1 MLVAI
6 DDYDQKLVV
15 MRSFSRNSFRL
26 LVSAVLLLLL
36 AACGGASRE
45 IIGKWRTSSD
55 SNAVV
60 WEFASNGLV
69 TIGSTRGKY
78 SFGDSQR
85 IKIQTPFEK
94 SVYEVTIAHDH
105 MTFRE
110 ASGSRIEFDRIK

>member
-1 MLVAI
+1 MS
-6 DDYDQKLVV
+6 
-15 MRSFSRNSFRL
+15 RSLSRKQFRL
-26 LVSAVLLLLL
+26 LISAVLLSGL
-36 AACGGASRE
+36 AACGGPSRE
-45 IIGKWRTSSD
+45 IVGKWRTSSD
-55 SNAVV
+55 PNAVV

-94 SVYEVTIAHDH
+94 SVYEVTISHDH

-110 ASGSRIEFDRIK
+110 STGSRIEFDRIK

>member
-1 MLVAI
+1 MS
-6 DDYDQKLVV
+6 
-15 MRSFSRNSFRL
+15 RSFTRRQLRL
-26 LVSAVLLLLL
+26 LISAALLSVLT
-36 AACGGASRE
+36 ACGGPSRE
-45 IIGKWRTSSD
+45 IVGKWRTSSD

-60 WEFASNGLV
+60 WEFAGNGLV

-94 SVYEVTIAHDH
+94 SVYEVTISRDH

-110 ASGSRIEFDRIK
+110 STGSRVEFDRIK

>member
-1 MLVAI
+1 MS
-6 DDYDQKLVV
+6 
-15 MRSFSRNSFRL
+15 RSFSRRQLL
-26 LVSAVLLLLL
+26 LVISAVLLSIL
-36 AACGGASRE
+36 AACGGPSRE

-55 SNAVV
+55 PNAVVV
-60 WEFASNGLV
+60 WEFAPNGLV
-69 TIGSTRGKY
+69 TIGGTRGRY

-110 ASGSRIEFDRIK
+110 STGSRIEFDRIK

>member
-1 MLVAI
+1 MS
-6 DDYDQKLVV
+6 
-15 MRSFSRNSFRL
+15 RSLSRHQLRL
-26 LVSAVLLLLL
+26 LISAVLLSVL
-36 AACGGASRE
+36 AACGGPSSE
-45 IIGKWRTSSD
+45 IVGKWRTSSD

-78 SFGDSQR
+78 SFGDSGR

-94 SVYEVTIAHDH
+94 SVYEVTISHDH

-110 ASGSRIEFDRIK
+110 STGSRIEFSRIK